1 MQPNKILVPIDF
13 SEFSSHALNY
23 AIGLAEKFQSKL
35 TLLHA
40 VVLFEDDVNEEE
52 RLQEYEEL
60 VRRREKNIDAQMNT
74 NLQKAQKKKISVES
88 VVLRSISA
96 ADAILEYLQGHAFE
110 LIVMGTHGRTG
121 LKHIFL
127 GSVAE
132 KVVRLATIPVLSVH
146 RSVQKFEL
154 SKLVVPVDFSV
165 YSKNAADTA
174 ISIAKNF
181 GARIKFIHVVEK
193 DIHPSFYATG
203 VESIFQIDTSLRER
217 VLQNMKGFLEEQ
229 LTSKIDSEFIV
240 KEGRAHREIV
250 EYAQKEKADLIVIS
264 THGLTGLE
272 YLLLGST
279 AEKVVRWAGCP
290 VLTIKTKHQNVS

>member
-1 MQPNKILVPIDF
+1 MQPNTILVPIDF
-13 SEFSSHALNY
+13 SEFSSNALNY
-23 AIGLAEKFQSKL
+23 AISLAEKFQSKL

-60 VRRREKNIDAQMNT
+60 VRRREKNIDAHMKT
-74 NLQKAQKKKISVES
+74 NLQKAHQKGIAVES
-88 VVLRSISA
+88 IILRSVSA
-96 ADAILEYLQGHAFE
+96 ADAILEYLNEHSFD

-132 KVVRLATIPVLSVH
+132 KVVRLAPVPVLSVH
-146 RSVQKFEL
+146 RSVQKFDL
-154 SKLVVPVDFSV
+154 SKLVVPIDFSI
-165 YSKNAADTA
+165 YSKNAAENA
-174 ISIAKNF
+174 ISLAKNF
-181 GARIKFIHVVEK
+181 GAQVKFIHVVEK
-193 DIHPSFYATG
+193 DIHPSFYAAG
-203 VESIFQIDTSLRER
+203 VESIFQIDTSLQER
-217 VLQNMKGFLEEQ
+217 VIQNMKGFLEEQ
-229 LTSKIDSEFIV
+229 ITSKIDSEFIV

-250 EYAQKEKADLIVIS
+250 EYAQQEKADLIVIS

-279 AEKVVRWAGCP
+279 AEKVVRWASCP
-290 VLTIKTKHQNVS
+290 VLTIKRKN

>member
-1 MQPNKILVPIDF
+1 MQLNTILVPIDF
-13 SEFSSHALNY
+13 SEFSSNALNY
-23 AIGLAEKFQSKL
+23 AIGLSEKFRSKL

-60 VRRREKNIDAQMNT
+60 VRKREKNIDAQMKT
-74 NLQKAQKKKISVES
+74 NVQKAHQKGIPVES
-88 VVLRSISA
+88 VILRSVSA
-96 ADAILEYLQGHAFE
+96 ADAILEYLNEHSFD

-132 KVVRLATIPVLSVH
+132 KVVRLAPVPVLSVH
-146 RSVQKFEL
+146 RSVQNFDVTNL
-154 SKLVVPVDFSV
+154 IVPIDFSI
-165 YSKNAADTA
+165 YSKNAADHA

-181 GARIKFIHVVEK
+181 GAKVNFIHVIEK

-203 VESIFQIDTSLRER
+203 VESIFQIDTSLKDR
-217 VLQNMKGFLEEQ
+217 VIQNMKGFLEEQ
-229 LTSKIDSEFIV
+229 LTPDIGSEFIV

-250 EYAQKEKADLIVIS
+250 EYAKEEKADLIVIS

-279 AEKVVRWAGCP
+279 AEKVVRWASCP
-290 VLTIKTKHQNVS
+290 VLTIKIKK